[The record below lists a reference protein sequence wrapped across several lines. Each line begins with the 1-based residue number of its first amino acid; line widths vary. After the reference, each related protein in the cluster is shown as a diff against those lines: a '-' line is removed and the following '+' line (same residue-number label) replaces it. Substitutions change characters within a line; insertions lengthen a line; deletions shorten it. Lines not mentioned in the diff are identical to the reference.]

1 MVFDKESSSS
11 VAPQSKKNVKRSYI
25 PKRLLIGNEEYVRIG
40 NGNQLIRDPKIR
52 VRVLASV
59 KVRWSLLTARL
70 RLARKSK
77 YCQFF
82 TRFGKCNKDDGKCLC
97 IHDPSKV
104 VVCTKFLAGSCT
116 NVNCI
121 STHKVIPERM
131 QGCSYFLKGL
141 CSNDNCPYR
150 HVHVNPDSS
159 VCENFLRG
167 YCADGNECQKK
178 HTYTCPAFEATGVS
192 PQASLHHPKT
202 KTEKKPRI
210 EHKVGYFDGG
220 LIGVDDWSSAS
231 AAAPSV
237 EKLSTRGKVDIVV
250 YEGQFPD
257 YISLEVAMMKRFKD
271 VMKFRQMHRKI
282 IVSYRYSVSYIYIF
296 VSSHWQPEMNIIDV
310 EV

>member
-1 MVFDKESSSS
+1 MKNKFSCMTASVILRALLKKSLINETKLLLAMEIQLQRQTLSLSIFWWSFDTLHFI
-11 VAPQSKKNVKRSYI
+11 YI
-25 PKRLLIGNEEYVRIG
+25 CSNG

-52 VRVLASV
+52 VRVLASE

-82 TRFGKCNKDDGKCLC
+82 TRFGKCNKDDVKCLC

-104 VVCTKFLAGSCT
+104 VVCTKFQAGSCT
-116 NVNCI
+116 NVDCI

-178 HTYTCPAFEATGVS
+178 HTYTCPAFEPTGVS
-192 PQASLHHPKT
+192 PQASTCKLHHPKT

-210 EHKVGYFDGG
+210 EHKVVRGRYFDGG

-231 AAAPSV
+231 AV

-250 YEGQFPD
+250 Y
-257 YISLEVAMMKRFKD
+257 KD
-271 VMKFRQMHRKI
+271 NSRI
-282 IVSYRYSVSYIYIF
+282 ILV
-296 VSSHWQPEMNIIDV
+296 
-310 EV
+310 